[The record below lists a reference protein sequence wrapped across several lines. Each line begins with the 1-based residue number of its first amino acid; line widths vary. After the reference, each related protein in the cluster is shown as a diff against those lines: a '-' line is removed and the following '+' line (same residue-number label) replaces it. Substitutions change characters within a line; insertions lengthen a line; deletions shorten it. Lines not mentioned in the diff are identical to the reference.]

1 MTKFTVPFFYKVE
14 YKPSLRYKHTFF
26 EKVKA
31 ECSGEIDDVS
41 KSDLKLALEVR
52 REYALKSLCGNRN
65 YYEYKGKLYTPLS
78 TNVYSEKESYHDTDL
93 WSEII
98 SSEINLQKFF
108 NHSIVDIVDDDLSRD
123 YLGYGW
129 SDNLDKRFNN
139 DTSIIVNSNKEEII
153 SAIYAF
159 SKKILI
165 CNNHIYIE
173 TIEPIYRAFADNL
186 DVISSDDEELTQ
198 EARGINYFNA
208 LETEHP
214 ILKSLLE
221 SKNSKTRIIVYDKNA
236 VHAPKHEE
244 LLKGQ
249 LAIADDSFKYITIK
263 YFKNMISTLSNDY
276 LKLKSSNS
284 LEHISIIDTLNNFEL
299 RSFDLK
305 DYRTSVELTEA
316 LLNCVRALSAIY
328 Q

>member
-31 ECSGEIDDVS
+31 ECSCEIDEVS

-52 REYALKSLCGNRN
+52 REYALQSLCGNRN

-98 SSEINLQKFF
+98 SSEINLQNFF
-108 NHSIVDIVDDDLSRD
+108 NHSKVDADLSEDHLRYID
-123 YLGYGW
+123 SY
-129 SDNLDKRFNN
+129 DLDKRFNN
-139 DTSIIVNSNKEEII
+139 DTSIIVNSNKDEII
-153 SAIYAF
+153 SAIKAF
-159 SKKILI
+159 SKKVLI
-165 CNNHIYIE
+165 CDNHIFIE

-221 SKNSKTRIIVYDKNA
+221 SKNSKTRIIVYDKDS

-244 LLKGQ
+244 LLKEQ
-249 LAIADDSFKYITIK
+249 LAMADDSFKYSTIK

-276 LKLKSSNS
+276 LKLISSNN

-316 LLNCVRALSAIY
+316 LLNCVKALSAIY

>member
-52 REYALKSLCGNRN
+52 REYALQSLCRSRN

-108 NHSIVDIVDDDLSRD
+108 NHSRVDADLSED

-129 SDNLDKRFNN
+129 SDDLDKRFNN
-139 DTSIIVNSNKEEII
+139 DTSIIVNSNKDKII
-153 SAIYAF
+153 SAIKEF

-165 CNNHIYIE
+165 CDDHVYVE
-173 TIEPIYRAFADNL
+173 TKEPMYRAFADNL
-186 DVISSDDEELTQ
+186 DVISSDDEELSHK
-198 EARGINYFNA
+198 ARGINYFNA

-249 LAIADDSFKYITIK
+249 LAIADLSFKYRTVD

-276 LKLKSSNS
+276 LKLERSDS

-316 LLNCVRALSAIY
+316 LLNCVKALSAIY
-328 Q
+328 H

>member
-26 EKVKA
+26 KKVKA

-52 REYALKSLCGNRN
+52 REYALQSSCGNRN

-78 TNVYSEKESYHDTDL
+78 TNVYSEKEGYHYTDL

-98 SSEINLQKFF
+98 SSEINLQNFF
-108 NHSIVDIVDDDLSRD
+108 KHSKVDADLSEDYLRYGCDDL
-123 YLGYGW
+123 
-129 SDNLDKRFNN
+129 DK
-139 DTSIIVNSNKEEII
+139 SIIVNSNKDEII
-153 SAIYAF
+153 SAIKSF
-159 SKKILI
+159 SKKVLI
-165 CNNHIYIE
+165 CDNHIYIE

-186 DVISSDDEELTQ
+186 DVISSDDEELSHK
-198 EARGINYFNA
+198 ARGINYFNA

-236 VHAPKHEE
+236 VQAPKHEE

-249 LAIADDSFKYITIK
+249 LAIADLSFKYRTVD
-263 YFKNMISTLSNDY
+263 YFKNMISSLSNDY
-276 LKLKSSNS
+276 LKLESSDS

-316 LLNCVRALSAIY
+316 LLNCVKALSAIY
-328 Q
+328 H

>member
-26 EKVKA
+26 KKVKA
-31 ECSGEIDDVS
+31 ECSGEIDEVS

-52 REYALKSLCGNRN
+52 REYALQSLCGSRN

-98 SSEINLQKFF
+98 SSEINLQNFF
-108 NHSIVDIVDDDLSRD
+108 NHSKVDADLSEDYLRYDCDDL
-123 YLGYGW
+123 
-129 SDNLDKRFNN
+129 DK
-139 DTSIIVNSNKEEII
+139 SIIVNSNKDEII
-153 SAIYAF
+153 SAIKTF
-159 SKKILI
+159 SKKVLI
-165 CNNHIYIE
+165 CDNHIYIE
-173 TIEPIYRAFADNL
+173 TIEPIYRAFAENL

-249 LAIADDSFKYITIK
+249 LAIADDSFKYNTIK

-276 LKLKSSNS
+276 LKLISSNN

-316 LLNCVRALSAIY
+316 LLNCVKALSVIY
-328 Q
+328 H

>member
-26 EKVKA
+26 EKVKT

-52 REYALKSLCGNRN
+52 REYALQSLCGNRN

-78 TNVYSEKESYHDTDL
+78 TNVYSEKESCHYTDL

-108 NHSIVDIVDDDLSRD
+108 NHSSVDDDLSTD
-123 YLGYGW
+123 YVGYGW
-129 SDNLDKRFNN
+129 SDDLDKRFNN
-139 DTSIIVNSNKEEII
+139 DKSIIVNSNKDEII
-153 SAIYAF
+153 SAINAF

-186 DVISSDDEELTQ
+186 DVISSDDEELSHK
-198 EARGINYFNA
+198 ARGINYFNA

-249 LAIADDSFKYITIK
+249 LAIADLSFKYRTVD

-276 LKLKSSNS
+276 LKLESSNS
-284 LEHISIIDTLNNFEL
+284 LEHLSIIDTVNNFEL
-299 RSFDLK
+299 CSFDLK
-305 DYRTSVELTEA
+305 DHRTSVELTEA
-316 LLNCVRALSAIY
+316 LLNCVKALSAIY
-328 Q
+328 H

>member
-31 ECSGEIDDVS
+31 ECSGEIDEVS

-52 REYALKSLCGNRN
+52 REYALQSLCGSRN
-65 YYEYKGKLYTPLS
+65 YYEYKGKLYTSLS
-78 TNVYSEKESYHDTDL
+78 TNVYSEKESYHGTDL

-108 NHSIVDIVDDDLSRD
+108 NHSSVDADLSAD
-123 YLGYGW
+123 YLRYGR
-129 SDNLDKRFNN
+129 SDDLDKRFNN
-139 DTSIIVNSNKEEII
+139 DTSIIVNSNKDEII
-153 SAIYAF
+153 SAIKSF
-159 SKKILI
+159 SKKVLI
-165 CNNHIYIE
+165 CDNHIYIE

-221 SKNSKTRIIVYDKNA
+221 SKNSKTRIIVYDKDS

-244 LLKGQ
+244 LLKEQ
-249 LAIADDSFKYITIK
+249 LAIADDSFKYSTIK

-276 LKLKSSNS
+276 LKLISSNN

-316 LLNCVRALSAIY
+316 LFNCVKALSAIY
-328 Q
+328 H

>member
-26 EKVKA
+26 KKVKA

-52 REYALKSLCGNRN
+52 REYALQSSCGNRN
-65 YYEYKGKLYTPLS
+65 YYEYKGNLYTPLS
-78 TNVYSEKESYHDTDL
+78 TNVYSEKESYHYTDL

-98 SSEINLQKFF
+98 SSEINLQNFF
-108 NHSIVDIVDDDLSRD
+108 KHSKVDADLSEDYLRYGCDDL
-123 YLGYGW
+123 
-129 SDNLDKRFNN
+129 DK
-139 DTSIIVNSNKEEII
+139 SIIVNSNKDEII
-153 SAIYAF
+153 SAIKSF
-159 SKKILI
+159 SKKVLI
-165 CNNHIYIE
+165 CDNHIYIE
-173 TIEPIYRAFADNL
+173 TIEPMYRAFADNL
-186 DVISSDDEELTQ
+186 DVISSDDEELSHK
-198 EARGINYFNA
+198 ARGINYFNA

-249 LAIADDSFKYITIK
+249 LAIADLSFKYRTVD
-263 YFKNMISTLSNDY
+263 YFKNMISSLSNDY
-276 LKLKSSNS
+276 LKLERSDS

-316 LLNCVRALSAIY
+316 LLNCVKALSAIY
-328 Q
+328 H

>member
-26 EKVKA
+26 EKVKT

-52 REYALKSLCGNRN
+52 REYALQSLCGNRN

-78 TNVYSEKESYHDTDL
+78 TNVYSEKESYHYTDL

-108 NHSIVDIVDDDLSRD
+108 NHSSVDDDLSTD
-123 YLGYGW
+123 YVGYGW
-129 SDNLDKRFNN
+129 SDDLDKRFNN
-139 DTSIIVNSNKEEII
+139 DKSIIVNSNKDEII
-153 SAIYAF
+153 SAINAF

-186 DVISSDDEELTQ
+186 DVISSDDEELSHK
-198 EARGINYFNA
+198 ARGINYFNA

-249 LAIADDSFKYITIK
+249 LAIADLSFKYRTVD

-276 LKLKSSNS
+276 LKLESSNS
-284 LEHISIIDTLNNFEL
+284 LEHLSIIDTVNNFEL
-299 RSFDLK
+299 CSFDLK
-305 DYRTSVELTEA
+305 DHRTSVELTEA
-316 LLNCVRALSAIY
+316 LLNCVKALSAIY
-328 Q
+328 H

>member
-26 EKVKA
+26 AKVKA
-31 ECSGEIDDVS
+31 ECSGEIDEVS

-52 REYALKSLCGNRN
+52 REYALQSLCGSRN

-78 TNVYSEKESYHDTDL
+78 TNVYSEKESYHYTDL

-108 NHSIVDIVDDDLSRD
+108 NHSSVDDDLSTD
-123 YLGYGW
+123 YVGYGW
-129 SDNLDKRFNN
+129 KDGFNN
-139 DTSIIVNSNKEEII
+139 DKSIIVNSNKDEII
-153 SAIYAF
+153 SAINAF

-186 DVISSDDEELTQ
+186 DVISSDDEALSHK
-198 EARGINYFNA
+198 ARGINYFNA

-244 LLKGQ
+244 LLKEQ
-249 LAIADDSFKYITIK
+249 LAIADLSFKYRTVD
-263 YFKNMISTLSNDY
+263 YFKNMISSLSNDY
-276 LKLKSSNS
+276 LKLERSDS

-316 LLNCVRALSAIY
+316 LLNCVKALSAIY
-328 Q
+328 H

>member
-52 REYALKSLCGNRN
+52 REYALQSLCGNRN

-98 SSEINLQKFF
+98 SSEINLQNFF
-108 NHSIVDIVDDDLSRD
+108 NHSKVDADLSEDHLRYID
-123 YLGYGW
+123 SY
-129 SDNLDKRFNN
+129 DLDKRFNN
-139 DTSIIVNSNKEEII
+139 DTSIIVNSNKDEII
-153 SAIYAF
+153 SAIKAF
-159 SKKILI
+159 SKKVLI
-165 CNNHIYIE
+165 CDNHIFIE

-221 SKNSKTRIIVYDKNA
+221 SKNSKTRIIVYVKDS
-236 VHAPKHEE
+236 VHAPKHEK
-244 LLKGQ
+244 LLKEQ
-249 LAIADDSFKYITIK
+249 LAMADDSFKYSTIK

-276 LKLKSSNS
+276 LKLISSNN

-316 LLNCVRALSAIY
+316 LLNCVKALSAIY
-328 Q
+328 H

>member
-26 EKVKA
+26 KKVKA

-52 REYALKSLCGNRN
+52 REYALQSLCGNRN

-108 NHSIVDIVDDDLSRD
+108 NHSSVDADLSTD
-123 YLGYGW
+123 YVAYGW
-129 SDNLDKRFNN
+129 SDGFNN
-139 DTSIIVNSNKEEII
+139 DKSIIVNSNKDEII
-153 SAIYAF
+153 SAIKSF
-159 SKKILI
+159 SKKVLI
-165 CNNHIYIE
+165 CDNHIYIE

-198 EARGINYFNA
+198 EAKGINYFNA

-221 SKNSKTRIIVYDKNA
+221 SKNSKTRIIVYDKDS

-244 LLKGQ
+244 LLKEQ
-249 LAIADDSFKYITIK
+249 LAIADDSFKYTTIK

-276 LKLKSSNS
+276 LKLISSNN

-316 LLNCVRALSAIY
+316 LLNCVKALSAIY
-328 Q
+328 H

>member
-26 EKVKA
+26 KKVKA
-31 ECSGEIDDVS
+31 ECSGEIDEVS

-52 REYALKSLCGNRN
+52 REYALQSLCGSRN

-98 SSEINLQKFF
+98 SSEINLQNFF
-108 NHSIVDIVDDDLSRD
+108 NHSKVDADLSEDYLRYDCDDL
-123 YLGYGW
+123 
-129 SDNLDKRFNN
+129 DK
-139 DTSIIVNSNKEEII
+139 SIIVNSNKDEII
-153 SAIYAF
+153 SAIKTF
-159 SKKILI
+159 SKKVLI
-165 CNNHIYIE
+165 CDNHIYIE
-173 TIEPIYRAFADNL
+173 TIEPIYRAFGENL

-276 LKLKSSNS
+276 LKLVSSNS

-316 LLNCVRALSAIY
+316 LLNCVKALSAIY
-328 Q
+328 H

>member
-26 EKVKA
+26 AKLKA

-52 REYALKSLCGNRN
+52 REYALQSLCGNRN

-78 TNVYSEKESYHDTDL
+78 TNVYSEKESYHYTDL

-108 NHSIVDIVDDDLSRD
+108 NHSSVDDDLSTD
-123 YLGYGW
+123 YVGYGW
-129 SDNLDKRFNN
+129 KDGFNN
-139 DTSIIVNSNKEEII
+139 DKSIIVNSNKDEII
-153 SAIYAF
+153 SAINAF

-186 DVISSDDEELTQ
+186 DVISSDDEKLSHK
-198 EARGINYFNA
+198 ARGINYFNA

-276 LKLKSSNS
+276 LKLESSNS
-284 LEHISIIDTLNNFEL
+284 LEHISIIDTVNNFEL

-316 LLNCVRALSAIY
+316 LLNCVKALSAIY
-328 Q
+328 H

>member
-52 REYALKSLCGNRN
+52 REYALQSLCGNRN

-98 SSEINLQKFF
+98 SSEINLQNFF
-108 NHSIVDIVDDDLSRD
+108 NHSKVDADLSEDHLRYID
-123 YLGYGW
+123 SY
-129 SDNLDKRFNN
+129 DLDKRFNN
-139 DTSIIVNSNKEEII
+139 DTSIIVNSNKDEII
-153 SAIYAF
+153 SAIKAF
-159 SKKILI
+159 SKKVLI
-165 CNNHIYIE
+165 CDNHIFIE

-221 SKNSKTRIIVYDKNA
+221 SKNSKTRIIVYDKDS
-236 VHAPKHEE
+236 VHALKHEE
-244 LLKGQ
+244 LLKEQ
-249 LAIADDSFKYITIK
+249 LAMADDSFKYSTIK

-276 LKLKSSNS
+276 LKLISSNN

-316 LLNCVRALSAIY
+316 LLNCVKALSAIY
-328 Q
+328 H

>member
-52 REYALKSLCGNRN
+52 REYALQSLCGNRN

-78 TNVYSEKESYHDTDL
+78 TNVYSEKESYHYTDL

-108 NHSIVDIVDDDLSRD
+108 NHSRVDADLSED

-129 SDNLDKRFNN
+129 SDDLDKRFNN
-139 DTSIIVNSNKEEII
+139 DTSIIVNSNKDKII
-153 SAIYAF
+153 SAIKEF

-165 CNNHIYIE
+165 CDDHVYVE
-173 TIEPIYRAFADNL
+173 TKEPMYRAFADNL
-186 DVISSDDEELTQ
+186 DVISSDDEELSHK
-198 EARGINYFNA
+198 ARGINYFNA

-249 LAIADDSFKYITIK
+249 LAIADLSFKYRTVD

-276 LKLKSSNS
+276 LKLESSNS
-284 LEHISIIDTLNNFEL
+284 LEHLSIIDTVNNFEL
-299 RSFDLK
+299 CSFDLK
-305 DYRTSVELTEA
+305 DHRTSVELTEA
-316 LLNCVRALSAIY
+316 LLNCVKALSAIY
-328 Q
+328 H

>member
-26 EKVKA
+26 AKVKA
-31 ECSGEIDDVS
+31 ECSGEIDEVS

-52 REYALKSLCGNRN
+52 REYVLQSLCGSRN

-98 SSEINLQKFF
+98 SSEINLQNFF
-108 NHSIVDIVDDDLSRD
+108 KHSKVDADLSEDYLRYDCDDL
-123 YLGYGW
+123 
-129 SDNLDKRFNN
+129 DK
-139 DTSIIVNSNKEEII
+139 SIIVNSNKDEII
-153 SAIYAF
+153 SAIKSF
-159 SKKILI
+159 SKKVLI
-165 CNNHIYIE
+165 CDNHIYIE
-173 TIEPIYRAFADNL
+173 TIEPIYRAFAENL
-186 DVISSDDEELTQ
+186 DVISSDDEELSHK
-198 EARGINYFNA
+198 ARGINYFNA

-244 LLKGQ
+244 LLKEQ
-249 LAIADDSFKYITIK
+249 LAIADLSFKYRTVD
-263 YFKNMISTLSNDY
+263 YFKNMISSLSNDY
-276 LKLKSSNS
+276 LKLERRDS

-316 LLNCVRALSAIY
+316 LLNCVKALSAIY
-328 Q
+328 H

>member
-52 REYALKSLCGNRN
+52 REYALQSLCGNRN
-65 YYEYKGKLYTPLS
+65 YYEYKGKLFTPLS
-78 TNVYSEKESYHDTDL
+78 TNVYSEKESYHHTDL

-108 NHSIVDIVDDDLSRD
+108 NPSRVDADLSED

-129 SDNLDKRFNN
+129 SDDLDKRFNN
-139 DTSIIVNSNKEEII
+139 DTSIIVNSNKDKII
-153 SAIYAF
+153 SAIKEF

-165 CNNHIYIE
+165 CDDHVYVE
-173 TIEPIYRAFADNL
+173 TKEPMYRAFADNL
-186 DVISSDDEELTQ
+186 DVISSDDEELSHK
-198 EARGINYFNA
+198 ARGINYFNA

-244 LLKGQ
+244 LLKAQ
-249 LAIADDSFKYITIK
+249 LAIADLSFKYRTVD

-276 LKLKSSNS
+276 LKLESSNS
-284 LEHISIIDTLNNFEL
+284 LEHLSIIDTVNNFEL
-299 RSFDLK
+299 CSFDLK

-316 LLNCVRALSAIY
+316 LLNCVKALSAIY
-328 Q
+328 H

>member
-26 EKVKA
+26 KKVKA
-31 ECSGEIDDVS
+31 ECSGEIDEVS

-52 REYALKSLCGNRN
+52 REYALQSLCGSRN

-98 SSEINLQKFF
+98 SSEINLQNFF
-108 NHSIVDIVDDDLSRD
+108 NHSKVDADLSEDYLRYDCDDL
-123 YLGYGW
+123 
-129 SDNLDKRFNN
+129 DK
-139 DTSIIVNSNKEEII
+139 SIIVNSNKDEII
-153 SAIYAF
+153 SAIKTF
-159 SKKILI
+159 SKKVLI
-165 CNNHIYIE
+165 CDNHIYIE
-173 TIEPIYRAFADNL
+173 TIEPIYRAFAENL

-276 LKLKSSNS
+276 LKLVSSNS

-316 LLNCVRALSAIY
+316 LLNCVKALSAIY
-328 Q
+328 H

>member
-1 MTKFTVPFFYKVE
+1 MTKFTVPFFYEVE

-26 EKVKA
+26 KKVKA
-31 ECSGEIDDVS
+31 ECSGEIDDVP

-52 REYALKSLCGNRN
+52 REYALQSLCGSRN

-108 NHSIVDIVDDDLSRD
+108 NHSSVDADLSTD
-123 YLGYGW
+123 YVAYGW
-129 SDNLDKRFNN
+129 SDGFNN
-139 DTSIIVNSNKEEII
+139 DKSIIVNSNKDEII
-153 SAIYAF
+153 SAIKAF
-159 SKKILI
+159 SKKVLI
-165 CNNHIYIE
+165 CDNHIFIE

-198 EARGINYFNA
+198 EAKGINYFNA

-221 SKNSKTRIIVYDKNA
+221 SKNSKTRIIVYDKDS

-244 LLKGQ
+244 LLKEQ
-249 LAIADDSFKYITIK
+249 LAMADDSFKYSTIK

-276 LKLKSSNS
+276 LKLISSNN

-316 LLNCVRALSAIY
+316 LLNCVKALSAIY
-328 Q
+328 H

>member
-26 EKVKA
+26 KKVKA

-52 REYALKSLCGNRN
+52 REYALQSLCGNRN

-78 TNVYSEKESYHDTDL
+78 TNVNSEKESYHDTDL

-98 SSEINLQKFF
+98 SSEINLQNFF
-108 NHSIVDIVDDDLSRD
+108 NHSKVDADLSEDHLRYID
-123 YLGYGW
+123 SY
-129 SDNLDKRFNN
+129 DLDKRFNN
-139 DTSIIVNSNKEEII
+139 DTSIIVNSNKDEII
-153 SAIYAF
+153 SAIKAF
-159 SKKILI
+159 SKKVLI
-165 CNNHIYIE
+165 CDNHIFIE

-221 SKNSKTRIIVYDKNA
+221 SKNSKTRIIVYDKDS

-244 LLKGQ
+244 LLKEQ
-249 LAIADDSFKYITIK
+249 LAMADDSFKYSTIK

-276 LKLKSSNS
+276 LKLISSNN

-316 LLNCVRALSAIY
+316 LLNCVKALSAIY
-328 Q
+328 H

>member
-52 REYALKSLCGNRN
+52 REYALQSLCGNRN

-78 TNVYSEKESYHDTDL
+78 TNVYSEKESYHYTDL

-108 NHSIVDIVDDDLSRD
+108 NHSSVDDDLSTD
-123 YLGYGW
+123 YVGYGW
-129 SDNLDKRFNN
+129 SDDLDKRFNN
-139 DTSIIVNSNKEEII
+139 DTSIIVNSNKDEII
-153 SAIYAF
+153 SAINAF

-186 DVISSDDEELTQ
+186 DVISSDDEELSHK
-198 EARGINYFNA
+198 ARGINYFNA

-221 SKNSKTRIIVYDKNA
+221 SKNSKTRIIVYDKNT

-244 LLKGQ
+244 LLKEQ
-249 LAIADDSFKYITIK
+249 LAIADLSFKYRTVD
-263 YFKNMISTLSNDY
+263 YFKNMISSLSNDY
-276 LKLKSSNS
+276 LKLERSDS

-316 LLNCVRALSAIY
+316 LLNCVKALSAIY
-328 Q
+328 H

>member
-26 EKVKA
+26 AKLKA
-31 ECSGEIDDVS
+31 ECSGEIDDVP

-52 REYALKSLCGNRN
+52 REYALQSLCGSRN

-98 SSEINLQKFF
+98 SSEINLQNFF
-108 NHSIVDIVDDDLSRD
+108 KHSKVDADLSEDYLRYDCDDL
-123 YLGYGW
+123 
-129 SDNLDKRFNN
+129 DK
-139 DTSIIVNSNKEEII
+139 SIIVNSNKDEII
-153 SAIYAF
+153 SAINAF

-165 CNNHIYIE
+165 SDNHIYIE
-173 TIEPIYRAFADNL
+173 TIEPIYRAFADDL

-236 VHAPKHEE
+236 VHAPKHEK

-276 LKLKSSNS
+276 LKLESSNS

-305 DYRTSVELTEA
+305 DYHTSVELTEA
-316 LLNCVRALSAIY
+316 LLNCVKALSAIY
-328 Q
+328 H

>member
-26 EKVKA
+26 AKVKA
-31 ECSGEIDDVS
+31 ECSGEIDEVS

-52 REYALKSLCGNRN
+52 REYALQSLCGSRN

-78 TNVYSEKESYHDTDL
+78 TNVYSEKESYHYTDL

-108 NHSIVDIVDDDLSRD
+108 NHSSVDDDLSTD
-123 YLGYGW
+123 YVGYGW
-129 SDNLDKRFNN
+129 KDGFNN
-139 DTSIIVNSNKEEII
+139 DKSIIVNSNKDEII
-153 SAIYAF
+153 SAINAF

-186 DVISSDDEELTQ
+186 DVISSDDEELSHK
-198 EARGINYFNA
+198 ARGINYFNA

-244 LLKGQ
+244 LLKEQ
-249 LAIADDSFKYITIK
+249 LAIADLSFKYRTVD
-263 YFKNMISTLSNDY
+263 YFKNMISSLSNDY
-276 LKLKSSNS
+276 LKLERSDS

-305 DYRTSVELTEA
+305 DYHTSVELTEA
-316 LLNCVRALSAIY
+316 LLNCVKALSAIY
-328 Q
+328 H

>member
-14 YKPSLRYKHTFF
+14 YKPSLRYKHTLFA
-26 EKVKA
+26 KLKA

-52 REYALKSLCGNRN
+52 REYALQSLCGNRN

-78 TNVYSEKESYHDTDL
+78 TNVYSEKESYHYTDL

-108 NHSIVDIVDDDLSRD
+108 NHSSVDDDLSTD
-123 YLGYGW
+123 YVGYGW
-129 SDNLDKRFNN
+129 KDGFNN
-139 DTSIIVNSNKEEII
+139 DKSIIVNSNKDEII
-153 SAIYAF
+153 SAIKSF
-159 SKKILI
+159 SKKVLI
-165 CNNHIYIE
+165 CDNHIYIE
-173 TIEPIYRAFADNL
+173 TIEPMYRAFADNL
-186 DVISSDDEELTQ
+186 DVISSDDEELSHK
-198 EARGINYFNA
+198 ARGINYFNA

-249 LAIADDSFKYITIK
+249 LAIADLSFKYRTVD
-263 YFKNMISTLSNDY
+263 YFKNMISSLSNDY
-276 LKLKSSNS
+276 LKLERSDS

-316 LLNCVRALSAIY
+316 LLNCVKALSAIY
-328 Q
+328 H

>member
-26 EKVKA
+26 KKVKA
-31 ECSGEIDDVS
+31 ECSGEIDEVS

-52 REYALKSLCGNRN
+52 REYALQSLCGSRN

-98 SSEINLQKFF
+98 SSEINLQNFF
-108 NHSIVDIVDDDLSRD
+108 NHSKVDTDLSEDYLRYDCDDL
-123 YLGYGW
+123 
-129 SDNLDKRFNN
+129 DK
-139 DTSIIVNSNKEEII
+139 SIIVNSNKDEII
-153 SAIYAF
+153 SAIKTF
-159 SKKILI
+159 SKKVLI
-165 CNNHIYIE
+165 CDNHIYIE
-173 TIEPIYRAFADNL
+173 TIEPIYRAFAENL

-276 LKLKSSNS
+276 LKLVSSNS

-316 LLNCVRALSAIY
+316 LLNCVKALSAIY
-328 Q
+328 H

>member
-26 EKVKA
+26 KKVKA

-52 REYALKSLCGNRN
+52 REYALQSSCGNRN
-65 YYEYKGKLYTPLS
+65 YYEYKGNLYTPLS
-78 TNVYSEKESYHDTDL
+78 TNVYSEKESYHYTDL

-98 SSEINLQKFF
+98 SSEINLQNFF
-108 NHSIVDIVDDDLSRD
+108 KHSKVDADLSEDYLRYGCDDL
-123 YLGYGW
+123 
-129 SDNLDKRFNN
+129 DK
-139 DTSIIVNSNKEEII
+139 SIIVNSNKDEII
-153 SAIYAF
+153 SAIKSF
-159 SKKILI
+159 SKKVLI
-165 CNNHIYIE
+165 CDNHIYIE

-186 DVISSDDEELTQ
+186 DVISSDDDELSHK
-198 EARGINYFNA
+198 ARGINYFNA

-249 LAIADDSFKYITIK
+249 LAIADLSFKYRTVD
-263 YFKNMISTLSNDY
+263 YFKNMISSLSNDY
-276 LKLKSSNS
+276 LKLESSDS

-316 LLNCVRALSAIY
+316 LLNCVKALSAIY
-328 Q
+328 H

>member
-26 EKVKA
+26 KKVKA
-31 ECSGEIDDVS
+31 ECSGEID
-41 KSDLKLALEVR
+41 EVR
-52 REYALKSLCGNRN
+52 REYALQSLCGSRN

-98 SSEINLQKFF
+98 SSEINLQNFF
-108 NHSIVDIVDDDLSRD
+108 NHSKVDADLSEDYLRYDCDDL
-123 YLGYGW
+123 
-129 SDNLDKRFNN
+129 DK
-139 DTSIIVNSNKEEII
+139 SIIVNSNKDEII
-153 SAIYAF
+153 SAIKTF
-159 SKKILI
+159 SKKVLI
-165 CNNHIYIE
+165 CDNHIYIE
-173 TIEPIYRAFADNL
+173 TIEPIYRAFAENL

-276 LKLKSSNS
+276 LKLVSSNS

-316 LLNCVRALSAIY
+316 LLNCVKALSAIY
-328 Q
+328 H

>member
-65 YYEYKGKLYTPLS
+65 YYEYKGKLYTTLS

-153 SAIYAF
+153 SAINAF

-221 SKNSKTRIIVYDKNA
+221 SKNSKTRIIVHDKDS

-244 LLKGQ
+244 LLKEQ
-249 LAIADDSFKYITIK
+249 LAIADDSFKYRTIE

-276 LKLKSSNS
+276 LKLKSSNN

-316 LLNCVRALSAIY
+316 LLNCVKVLSAIY
-328 Q
+328 H

>member
-26 EKVKA
+26 AKLKA
-31 ECSGEIDDVS
+31 ECSGEIDDVP

-52 REYALKSLCGNRN
+52 REYALQSLCGSRN

-98 SSEINLQKFF
+98 SSEINLQNFF
-108 NHSIVDIVDDDLSRD
+108 KHSKVDADLSEDYLRYDCDDL
-123 YLGYGW
+123 
-129 SDNLDKRFNN
+129 DK
-139 DTSIIVNSNKEEII
+139 SIIVNSNKDEII
-153 SAIYAF
+153 SAINAF

-165 CNNHIYIE
+165 SDNHIYIE
-173 TIEPIYRAFADNL
+173 TIEPIYRAFADDL

-276 LKLKSSNS
+276 LKLESSNS

-316 LLNCVRALSAIY
+316 LLNCVKALSSIY
-328 Q
+328 H

>member
-1 MTKFTVPFFYKVE
+1 MTMFTVPFFYKVE

-52 REYALKSLCGNRN
+52 REYALQSLCGNRN
-65 YYEYKGKLYTPLS
+65 YYEYKGKLFTPLS

-108 NHSIVDIVDDDLSRD
+108 NHSRVDADLSED

-129 SDNLDKRFNN
+129 SDDLDKRFNN
-139 DTSIIVNSNKEEII
+139 DTSIIVNSNKDKII
-153 SAIYAF
+153 SAIKEF

-165 CNNHIYIE
+165 CDDHVYVE
-173 TIEPIYRAFADNL
+173 TKEPMYRAFADNL
-186 DVISSDDEELTQ
+186 DVISSDDEELSHK
-198 EARGINYFNA
+198 ARGINYFNA

-244 LLKGQ
+244 LLKCQ
-249 LAIADDSFKYITIK
+249 LAIADLSFKYRTVD

-276 LKLKSSNS
+276 LKLESSNS
-284 LEHISIIDTLNNFEL
+284 LEHLSIIDTVNNFEL
-299 RSFDLK
+299 CSFDLK

-316 LLNCVRALSAIY
+316 LLNCVKALSAIY
-328 Q
+328 H

>member
-31 ECSGEIDDVS
+31 ECSGEIDEVS

-52 REYALKSLCGNRN
+52 REYALQSLCGNRN

-98 SSEINLQKFF
+98 SSEINLQNFF
-108 NHSIVDIVDDDLSRD
+108 NHSKVDADLSEDHLRYID
-123 YLGYGW
+123 SY
-129 SDNLDKRFNN
+129 DLDKRFNN
-139 DTSIIVNSNKEEII
+139 DTSIIVNSNKDEII
-153 SAIYAF
+153 SAIKAF
-159 SKKILI
+159 SKKVLI
-165 CNNHIYIE
+165 CDNHIFIE

-221 SKNSKTRIIVYDKNA
+221 SKNSKTRIIVYDKDS

-244 LLKGQ
+244 LLKEQ
-249 LAIADDSFKYITIK
+249 LAMADDSFKYSTIK

-276 LKLKSSNS
+276 LKLISSNN

-316 LLNCVRALSAIY
+316 LLNCVKALSAIY
-328 Q
+328 H

>member
-26 EKVKA
+26 KKVKA

-52 REYALKSLCGNRN
+52 REYALQSSCGNRN
-65 YYEYKGKLYTPLS
+65 YYEYKGNLYTPLS
-78 TNVYSEKESYHDTDL
+78 TNVYSEKESYHYTDL

-98 SSEINLQKFF
+98 SSEINLQNFF
-108 NHSIVDIVDDDLSRD
+108 KHSKVDADLSEDYLRYGCDDL
-123 YLGYGW
+123 
-129 SDNLDKRFNN
+129 DK
-139 DTSIIVNSNKEEII
+139 SIIVNSNKDEII
-153 SAIYAF
+153 SAIKSF
-159 SKKILI
+159 SKKVLI
-165 CNNHIYIE
+165 CDNHIYIE

-186 DVISSDDEELTQ
+186 DVISSDDEELSHK
-198 EARGINYFNA
+198 ARGINYFNA

-249 LAIADDSFKYITIK
+249 LAIADLSFKYRTVD
-263 YFKNMISTLSNDY
+263 YFKNMISSLSNDY
-276 LKLKSSNS
+276 LKLESSDS

-316 LLNCVRALSAIY
+316 LLNCVKALSAIY
-328 Q
+328 H

>member
-26 EKVKA
+26 AKLKA
-31 ECSGEIDDVS
+31 ECSGEIDDVP

-52 REYALKSLCGNRN
+52 REYALQSLCGSRN

-78 TNVYSEKESYHDTDL
+78 TNVYSENESYHDTDL

-98 SSEINLQKFF
+98 SSEINLQNFF
-108 NHSIVDIVDDDLSRD
+108 KHSKVDVDLSEDYLRYDCDDL
-123 YLGYGW
+123 
-129 SDNLDKRFNN
+129 DK
-139 DTSIIVNSNKEEII
+139 SIIVNSNKDEII
-153 SAIYAF
+153 SAINAF

-165 CNNHIYIE
+165 SDNHIYIE
-173 TIEPIYRAFADNL
+173 TIEPIYRAFADDL

-276 LKLKSSNS
+276 LKLESSNS

-316 LLNCVRALSAIY
+316 LLNCVKALSAIY
-328 Q
+328 H

>member
-52 REYALKSLCGNRN
+52 REYALQSLCGNRN
-65 YYEYKGKLYTPLS
+65 YYEYKGKLFTPLS

-108 NHSIVDIVDDDLSRD
+108 NHSRVDADLSED

-129 SDNLDKRFNN
+129 SDDLDKRFNN
-139 DTSIIVNSNKEEII
+139 DTSIIVNSNKDKII
-153 SAIYAF
+153 SAIKEF

-165 CNNHIYIE
+165 CDDHVYVE
-173 TIEPIYRAFADNL
+173 TKEPMYRAFADNL
-186 DVISSDDEELTQ
+186 DVISSDDEELSHK
-198 EARGINYFNA
+198 ARGINYFNS

-214 ILKSLLE
+214 ILKWLLE

-244 LLKGQ
+244 LLKEQ
-249 LAIADDSFKYITIK
+249 LAIADLSFKYRTVD
-263 YFKNMISTLSNDY
+263 YFKNMISSLSNDY
-276 LKLKSSNS
+276 LKLERSDS

-305 DYRTSVELTEA
+305 DYHTSVELTEA
-316 LLNCVRALSAIY
+316 LLNCVKALSAIY
-328 Q
+328 H

>member
-52 REYALKSLCGNRN
+52 REYALQSLCGNRN
-65 YYEYKGKLYTPLS
+65 YYEYKGKLFTPLS

-108 NHSIVDIVDDDLSRD
+108 NHSRVDADLSED

-129 SDNLDKRFNN
+129 SDDLDKRFNN
-139 DTSIIVNSNKEEII
+139 DTSIIVNSNKDKII
-153 SAIYAF
+153 SAIKEF

-165 CNNHIYIE
+165 CDDHVYVE
-173 TIEPIYRAFADNL
+173 TKEPMYRAFADNL
-186 DVISSDDEELTQ
+186 DVISSDDEELSHK
-198 EARGINYFNA
+198 ARGINYFNA

-249 LAIADDSFKYITIK
+249 LAIADLSFKYRTVD

-276 LKLKSSNS
+276 LKLESSNS
-284 LEHISIIDTLNNFEL
+284 LEHLSIIDTVNNFEL
-299 RSFDLK
+299 CSFDLK
-305 DYRTSVELTEA
+305 DHRTSVELTEA
-316 LLNCVRALSAIY
+316 LLNCVKALSAIY
-328 Q
+328 H

>member
-26 EKVKA
+26 KKVKA

-52 REYALKSLCGNRN
+52 REYALQSLCANRN

-78 TNVYSEKESYHDTDL
+78 TTVYSEKESYHDTDL

-98 SSEINLQKFF
+98 SSEINLQNFF
-108 NHSIVDIVDDDLSRD
+108 NHSKVDADLSEDHLRYID
-123 YLGYGW
+123 SY
-129 SDNLDKRFNN
+129 DLDKRFNN
-139 DTSIIVNSNKEEII
+139 DTSIIVNSNKDEII
-153 SAIYAF
+153 SAIKAF
-159 SKKILI
+159 SKKVLI
-165 CNNHIYIE
+165 CDNHIFIE

-221 SKNSKTRIIVYDKNA
+221 SKNSKTRIIVYDKDS

-244 LLKGQ
+244 LLKEQ
-249 LAIADDSFKYITIK
+249 LAMADDSFKYSTIK

-276 LKLKSSNS
+276 LNLISSNN

-316 LLNCVRALSAIY
+316 LLNCVKALSAINH
-328 Q
+328 